1 MKSMIHNSMRARI
14 LAFVLL
20 IMLVTTGTISYFV
33 SSSIKNDLTDLLEQE
48 AWNLIESV
56 LMHVEI
62 EYNSIG
68 FYRDAVQHE
77 RKQQVKTIVDLSIEV
92 IRSYFDLYQSGE
104 MSEEDAR
111 HHAMET
117 LRRMRYDDGVGYIWL
132 NNLDDSMPT
141 LDMHPV
147 FPELE
152 GTELTDSRYYTA
164 LGKQRHLLKAFVDI
178 ATNQGSGYVDYLWPK
193 PLPGGIT
200 EDRQKLS
207 YVTLFEPWEWVV
219 GTGVYIDDID
229 AAAERRLN
237 AAKHELR
244 DMLSR
249 LNLGP
254 NGYMFIFDGT
264 GLVIAHP
271 NLTDQSLDDIINTET
286 GNSFFSDIAGSVTTS
301 DGIFSYNW
309 NKPTKDLTDFSYEK
323 ITYTEYFEPLDWYV
337 SASFYSDEIFEPVSV
352 IRSRIFFITG
362 LFVLV
367 AVLLAVFLSK
377 TLVAPLQRLAKTAES
392 IVKNGLQTA
401 NVPVCG
407 TNETQELGVTL
418 STMLDSLKERE
429 QQLQGIAQTVPG
441 TIYQLLQKTDG
452 AFSFTYMSE
461 KAISLFNIP
470 KDKILSFDYFC
481 NMLAPNDKSRFL
493 ESLAHAMEND
503 AVWFFEGC
511 IKKTSDQDIW
521 IQGRGTPI
529 RQNGSVVL
537 NGILL
542 DVTEQKRTEIHLRQ
556 RQKMDSVGQL
566 AGGVAH
572 DFNNMLGGIIGF
584 SELLE
589 MDLAPESPL
598 QEHVKA
604 IKNAAE
610 NAAELT
616 RKLLAFSR
624 QGKSFSTPI
633 NLHDCIAHAVVIL
646 QRSIDKK
653 IEIKQD
659 CHADQSTILG
669 DPSQLENVFLNLGL
683 NARDAMPDG
692 GVLAFSSYNIE
703 LDWQYC
709 EDSSFSIEPGLY
721 IVVQVED
728 TGCGIAKDL
737 QEKIFDP
744 FYTTKEV
751 GKGTGL
757 GLSAVYGTVK
767 DHHGEIHLYS
777 EEGQG
782 AAFKIYFPI
791 DTTEFADAP
800 HPRKDAENDDAAYQA
815 EGCVLIIDDEAV
827 VRDMAKKLFQGIGYS
842 VVTADNGEEGIAKFE
857 ENKHQVKLI
866 VLDLIMPKMDG
877 RECYYEIRKRDPN
890 VKVILSSGF
899 TRNQSVSDLLAD
911 GVAGF
916 IKKPYYRNEVCHMLR
931 SLFPSES

>member
-1 MKSMIHNSMRARI
+1 MRVRI

-20 IMLVTTGTISYFV
+20 IMLVTTGTISLFV
-33 SSSIKNDLTDLLEQE
+33 SNSIKKDLTTLLEQE

-56 LMHVEI
+56 MMHVEI
-62 EYNSIG
+62 EYNSID
-68 FYRDAVQHE
+68 FYRDAALQE
-77 RKQQVKTIVDLSIEV
+77 RKQQIKTIVDLSIEV
-92 IRSYFDLYQSGE
+92 IHSYFDLHQRGE

-111 HHAMET
+111 RHAMET

-132 NNLDDSMPT
+132 NNLDDTMPT

-152 GTELTDSRYYTA
+152 GLELTDSRYYTA

-178 ATNQGSGYVDYLWPK
+178 ATSRGSGYVDYLWPK
-193 PLPGGIT
+193 PLPGGVT

-207 YVTLFEPWEWVV
+207 YVTLYEPWEWVV

-229 AAAERRLN
+229 AAAERRLE
-237 AAKHELR
+237 AAVQELR
-244 DMLSR
+244 DTLGR
-249 LNLGP
+249 LKLGP

-264 GLVIAHP
+264 GLVLAHP
-271 NLTDQSLDDIINTET
+271 NLNDQSLDDIINMET
-286 GNSFFSDIAGSVTTS
+286 GNSFFVDIAGSVTAS

-309 NKPTKDLTDFSYEK
+309 NKPTKDLTDLSYEK
-323 ITYTEYFEPLDWYV
+323 ITYTEYFAPLDWYV

-352 IRSRIFFITG
+352 IRRRILLITSG
-362 LFVLV
+362 FVLV

-377 TLVAPLQRLAKTAES
+377 SLVAPLQRLAKTAES
-392 IVKNGLQTA
+392 IVKHGLQTA
-401 NVPVCG
+401 NVPICG

-441 TIYQLLQKTDG
+441 SIYQLLQKPDG
-452 AFSFTYMSE
+452 GFSFTYMSE
-461 KAISLFNIP
+461 KAISIFNIP
-470 KDKILSFDYFC
+470 KEEILSFDYFC
-481 NMLAPNDKSRFL
+481 SMLDPNDKSRFL
-493 ESLAHAMEND
+493 ESLTKSIEND
-503 AVWFFEGC
+503 AIWFYEGC
-511 IKKTSDQDIW
+511 IKKTSGHDIW

-529 RQNGSVVL
+529 RQNELVVL

-542 DVTEQKRTEIHLRQ
+542 DVTEQKQTELQLRQ
-556 RQKMDSVGQL
+556 SQKMDSIGQL

-584 SELLE
+584 SELMSL
-589 MDLAPESPL
+589 DLDSDSPL

-624 QGKSFSTPI
+624 QGKSLSTAI
-633 NLHDCIAHAVVIL
+633 NVHDCIAHAVEIL

-653 IEIKQD
+653 IEIKQKS
-659 CHADQSTILG
+659 HADQSTIVG
-669 DPSQLENVFLNLGL
+669 DPTQLENVFLNLGL

-692 GVLAFSSYNIE
+692 GILTYSTDNIE
-703 LDWQYC
+703 LDSEYC
-709 EDSSFSIEPGLY
+709 NHSHFNIEPGLY
-721 IVVQVED
+721 IVVRVED
-728 TGCGIAKDL
+728 TGCGIAKHL

-744 FYTTKEV
+744 FFTTKEV
-751 GKGTGL
+751 GQGTGL
-757 GLSAVYGTVK
+757 GLSAVYGTVN

-777 EEGQG
+777 EDGQG
-782 AAFKIYFPI
+782 AAFNIYFPV
-791 DTTEFADAP
+791 DTTEYAVEQVGTVAGEDTT
-800 HPRKDAENDDAAYQA
+800 YQG
-815 EGCVLIIDDEAV
+815 EGCVLIVDDEAV
-827 VRDMAKKLFQGIGYS
+827 VRAMAKSLFQGLGYT
-842 VVTADNGEEGIAKFE
+842 VVTADNGADGIAKLE
-857 ENKHQVKLI
+857 EYKGQIDLI

-890 VKVILSSGF
+890 VKVLLSSGF
-899 TRNQSVSDLLAD
+899 TKNQSVSDLLAD

-916 IKKPYYRNEVCHMLR
+916 IKKPYHRHEVCNMLR
-931 SLFPSES
+931 TLFPNGSSADKK